1 MRKRNTRRVR
11 FESLESRFLMAMD
24 LGDPAFGTDAGDDP
38 APIVSPRH
46 NPLRATDVDINGHTS
61 PLDALLVLNE
71 VGMGMSEESPM
82 RMADTNN
89 DGRVSPVDALV
100 VINSISMGRDDFGI
114 FPGLDNGDDQPIG
127 DGGQADGGGGTGD
140 GGQIDGG
147 DGQIDGGDG
156 QIDGGDGQIDGGDG
170 QIDGGDGQIDGGDGQ
185 IDGGDGQIDGGDGQI
200 DGGDGQIDG
209 GDGKGDGGRGDGGTG
224 GGGLIDGTGSVVA
237 VDDYVNVWLPTS
249 ATRLSEVV
257 IDPLANDKGEGL
269 RIVSVAE
276 PQFGTVVVESDPNN
290 GGRDRLRYT
299 PAEVNSKFIFF
310 RYVVQGSDGSMAEST
325 VFVNY
330 EQDSSG
336 FSGFGVQVPD
346 EVVALPGEVTRLV
359 GENRN
364 PLIQV
369 RYAGTQPAKVGVLL
383 SWAPPSDYFN
393 GIPTGGQ
400 ISTSATG
407 VEAIFYPQ
415 FNGVAWLYGTVE
427 EVNRVLANLTI
438 EPAAEYP
445 SAGPR
450 RMNVFAFLYGV
461 VTISD
466 RTVLTGVNINVPATN
481 KV

>member
-1 MRKRNTRRVR
+1 
-11 FESLESRFLMAMD
+11 MAMD
-24 LGDPAFGTDAGDDP
+24 LGDPAFGTDAGDEP
-38 APIVSPRH
+38 VPIVSPRH
-46 NPLRATDVDINGHTS
+46 NPLRATDVDIDGHTS

-114 FPGLDNGDDQPIG
+114 FPGLDNGDDQPID
-127 DGGQADGGGGTGD
+127 DGGAETGD

-170 QIDGGDGQIDGGDGQ
+170 QIDGGDGTGDGGRG
-185 IDGGDGQIDGGDGQI
+185 DGGR
-200 DGGDGQIDG
+200 
-209 GDGKGDGGRGDGGTG
+209 GDGGRGDGGTG

-249 ATRLSEVV
+249 ATRFSEVV

-276 PQFGTVVVESDPNN
+276 PQFGTVVIEADPENA
-290 GGRDRLRYT
+290 GRDRLRYT
-299 PAEVNSKFIFF
+299 PADVNSKFIFF
-310 RYVVQGSDGSMAEST
+310 RYVVQGSDGSMAESI
-325 VFVNY
+325 VYVNY

-336 FSGFGVQVPD
+336 FSGFGVQVPE

-383 SWAPPSDYFN
+383 SWAPPADYFN

-407 VEAIFYPQ
+407 AEAIFYPTSH
-415 FNGVAWLYGTVE
+415 GAWLYGTVE
-427 EVNRVLANLTI
+427 EVNRILANLTI

-466 RTVLTGVNINVPATN
+466 RTVLTGVNINVPSTN
-481 KV
+481 RV

>member
-1 MRKRNTRRVR
+1 MRKRNARRVR

-24 LGDPAFGTDAGDDP
+24 LGDPAFGTDAGDEP
-38 APIVSPRH
+38 VPIVSPRH
-46 NPLRATDVDINGHTS
+46 NPLRATDVDIDGHTS

-114 FPGLDNGDDQPIG
+114 FPGLDNGDDQPID
-127 DGGQADGGGGTGD
+127 DGGAGTGG

-156 QIDGGDGQIDGGDG
+156 QIDGGDGTGDGGR
-170 QIDGGDGQIDGGDGQ
+170 
-185 IDGGDGQIDGGDGQI
+185 
-200 DGGDGQIDG
+200 
-209 GDGKGDGGRGDGGTG
+209 GDGGRGDGGTG

-249 ATRLSEVV
+249 ATRFSEVV

-276 PQFGTVVVESDPNN
+276 PQFGTVVIEADPENA
-290 GGRDRLRYT
+290 GRDRLRYT
-299 PAEVNSKFIFF
+299 PADVNSKFIFF
-310 RYVVQGSDGSMAEST
+310 RYVVQGSDGSMAESI
-325 VFVNY
+325 VYVNY

-383 SWAPPSDYFN
+383 SWAPPADYFN

-407 VEAIFYPQ
+407 AEAIFYPTSH
-415 FNGVAWLYGTVE
+415 GAWLYGTVE
-427 EVNRVLANLTI
+427 EVNRILANLTI

-466 RTVLTGVNINVPATN
+466 RTVLTGVNINVPSTN
-481 KV
+481 RV

>member
-1 MRKRNTRRVR
+1 MRKRNARRVR

-24 LGDPAFGTDAGDDP
+24 LGDPAFGTDAGDEP

-100 VINSISMGRDDFGI
+100 VINAISMGRDDFGI

-127 DGGQADGGGGTGD
+127 DGGAGTGDGGQIDGGDGTGD

-156 QIDGGDGQIDGGDG
+156 T
-170 QIDGGDGQIDGGDGQ
+170 
-185 IDGGDGQIDGGDGQI
+185 
-200 DGGDGQIDG
+200 
-209 GDGKGDGGRGDGGTG
+209 GDGGRGDGGTG

-237 VDDYVNVWLPTS
+237 VEDVINVLLPTT
-249 ATRLSEVV
+249 ATRFSEVV
-257 IDPLANDKGEGL
+257 IDALANDEGEGL

-276 PQFGTVVVESDPNN
+276 PQFGTVVIEADPENA
-290 GGRDRLRYT
+290 GRDRLRYT
-299 PAEVNSKFIFF
+299 PADVNSKFIFF

-325 VFVNY
+325 VYVNY

-336 FSGFGVQVPD
+336 FSGFAVQVPD

-383 SWAPPSDYFN
+383 SWAPPADYFN

-400 ISTSATG
+400 ISTAAEG

-415 FNGVAWLYGTVE
+415 LSGVAWLYGTVE

-466 RTVLTGVNINVPATN
+466 RTVLTGVNINVPSTN
-481 KV
+481 RV

>member
-1 MRKRNTRRVR
+1 M
-11 FESLESRFLMAMD
+11 
-24 LGDPAFGTDAGDDP
+24 
-38 APIVSPRH
+38 
-46 NPLRATDVDINGHTS
+46 
-61 PLDALLVLNE
+61 
-71 VGMGMSEESPM
+71 
-82 RMADTNN
+82 
-89 DGRVSPVDALV
+89 
-100 VINSISMGRDDFGI
+100 
-114 FPGLDNGDDQPIG
+114 
-127 DGGQADGGGGTGD
+127 
-140 GGQIDGG
+140 
-147 DGQIDGGDG
+147 
-156 QIDGGDGQIDGGDG
+156 
-170 QIDGGDGQIDGGDGQ
+170 
-185 IDGGDGQIDGGDGQI
+185 
-200 DGGDGQIDG
+200 
-209 GDGKGDGGRGDGGTG
+209 
-224 GGGLIDGTGSVVA
+224 IDGTGSVVA

-276 PQFGTVVVESDPNN
+276 PQFGTVVVESDPENA
-290 GGRDRLRYT
+290 GRDRLRYT

-310 RYVVQGSDGSMAEST
+310 RYVAQGSDGSTAEST
-325 VFVNY
+325 VYVNY

-336 FSGFGVQVPD
+336 FSGFDVQVPD

-383 SWAPPSDYFN
+383 SWAPPADYFN

-400 ISTSATG
+400 ISTAAEG

-415 FNGVAWLYGTVE
+415 LSGVAWLYGTVE

>member
-1 MRKRNTRRVR
+1 
-11 FESLESRFLMAMD
+11 MAMD
-24 LGDPAFGTDAGDDP
+24 LGDPAFGTDAGDEP
-38 APIVSPRH
+38 VPIVSPRH
-46 NPLRATDVDINGHTS
+46 NPLRATDVDIDGHTS

-100 VINSISMGRDDFGI
+100 VINSISTGRDDFGI
-114 FPGLDNGDDQPIG
+114 FPGLDNGDDQPID
-127 DGGQADGGGGTGD
+127 DGGAGTGG

-170 QIDGGDGQIDGGDGQ
+170 QIDGGDGQIDGGDGTG
-185 IDGGDGQIDGGDGQI
+185 DGGRGDGGR
-200 DGGDGQIDG
+200 
-209 GDGKGDGGRGDGGTG
+209 GDGGRGDGGTG

-249 ATRLSEVV
+249 ATRFSEVV

-276 PQFGTVVVESDPNN
+276 PQFGTVVIEADPENA
-290 GGRDRLRYT
+290 GRDRLRYT
-299 PAEVNSKFIFF
+299 PADVNSKFIFF
-310 RYVVQGSDGSMAEST
+310 RYVVQGSDGSMAESI
-325 VFVNY
+325 VYVNY

-336 FSGFGVQVPD
+336 FSGFGVQVPE

-383 SWAPPSDYFN
+383 SWAPPADYFN

-407 VEAIFYPQ
+407 AEAIFYPTSH
-415 FNGVAWLYGTVE
+415 GAWLYGTVE
-427 EVNRVLANLTI
+427 EVNRILANLTI

-466 RTVLTGVNINVPATN
+466 RTVLTGVNINVPSTN
-481 KV
+481 RV

>member
-1 MRKRNTRRVR
+1 MRKRNARRVR

-24 LGDPAFGTDAGDDP
+24 LGDPAFGTDAGDEP
-38 APIVSPRH
+38 VPIISPRH

-114 FPGLDNGDDQPIG
+114 FPGLDNGDDQPID
-127 DGGQADGGGGTGD
+127 DGGAGTGD

-156 QIDGGDGQIDGGDG
+156 QIDGGDGTGDGGR
-170 QIDGGDGQIDGGDGQ
+170 
-185 IDGGDGQIDGGDGQI
+185 
-200 DGGDGQIDG
+200 
-209 GDGKGDGGRGDGGTG
+209 GDGGRGDGGTG

-249 ATRLSEVV
+249 ATRFSEVV

-276 PQFGTVVVESDPNN
+276 PQFGTVVIEADPENA
-290 GGRDRLRYT
+290 GRDRLRYT
-299 PAEVNSKFIFF
+299 PADVNSKFIFF
-310 RYVVQGSDGSMAEST
+310 RYVVQGSDGSMAESI
-325 VFVNY
+325 VYVNY

-383 SWAPPSDYFN
+383 SWAPPADYFN

-407 VEAIFYPQ
+407 AEAIFYPTSH
-415 FNGVAWLYGTVE
+415 GAWLYGTVE
-427 EVNRVLANLTI
+427 EVNRILANLTI

-466 RTVLTGVNINVPATN
+466 RTVLTGVNINVPSTN
-481 KV
+481 RV

>member
-1 MRKRNTRRVR
+1 M
-11 FESLESRFLMAMD
+11 
-24 LGDPAFGTDAGDDP
+24 
-38 APIVSPRH
+38 
-46 NPLRATDVDINGHTS
+46 
-61 PLDALLVLNE
+61 
-71 VGMGMSEESPM
+71 
-82 RMADTNN
+82 
-89 DGRVSPVDALV
+89 
-100 VINSISMGRDDFGI
+100 
-114 FPGLDNGDDQPIG
+114 
-127 DGGQADGGGGTGD
+127 
-140 GGQIDGG
+140 
-147 DGQIDGGDG
+147 
-156 QIDGGDGQIDGGDG
+156 
-170 QIDGGDGQIDGGDGQ
+170 
-185 IDGGDGQIDGGDGQI
+185 
-200 DGGDGQIDG
+200 
-209 GDGKGDGGRGDGGTG
+209 
-224 GGGLIDGTGSVVA
+224 IDGTGSVVA

-249 ATRLSEVV
+249 ATRFSEVV

-383 SWAPPSDYFN
+383 SWAPPADYFN

-400 ISTSATG
+400 ISTAAEG

>member
-147 DGQIDGGDG
+147 DGT
-156 QIDGGDGQIDGGDG
+156 
-170 QIDGGDGQIDGGDGQ
+170 
-185 IDGGDGQIDGGDGQI
+185 
-200 DGGDGQIDG
+200 
-209 GDGKGDGGRGDGGTG
+209 GDGGRGDGGTG

-237 VDDYVNVWLPTS
+237 VDDYVNVWLPTL

-299 PAEVNSKFIFF
+299 PADVNSKFIFF
-310 RYVVQGSDGSMAEST
+310 RYVAQGSDGSTAEST

-393 GIPTGGQ
+393 GIPTGGR
-400 ISTSATG
+400 ISTAADG
-407 VEAIFYPQ
+407 VDAIFYPQ
-415 FNGVAWLYGTVE
+415 LSGVAWVYGTVE

-466 RTVLTGVNINVPATN
+466 RTVLTGVNINVPSTN

>member
-1 MRKRNTRRVR
+1 MRNRNARRVR

-24 LGDPAFGTDAGDDP
+24 LGDPAFGTDVGDDP

-127 DGGQADGGGGTGD
+127 DGGAGTGD

-147 DGQIDGGDG
+147 DGQIDRGDG
-156 QIDGGDGQIDGGDG
+156 QIDRGDGQIDR
-170 QIDGGDGQIDGGDGQ
+170 
-185 IDGGDGQIDGGDGQI
+185 
-200 DGGDGQIDG
+200 

-257 IDPLANDKGEGL
+257 IDPLANDEGEGL

-276 PQFGTVVVESDPNN
+276 PQFGTVVIEADLENA
-290 GGRDRLRYT
+290 GRDRLRYT

-369 RYAGTQPAKVGVLL
+369 RYGGTQPAKVGVLL
-383 SWAPPSDYFN
+383 SWAPPADYFN

-400 ISTSATG
+400 ILTSATG

>member
-1 MRKRNTRRVR
+1 MRKRNARRVR

-24 LGDPAFGTDAGDDP
+24 LGDPAFGTDAGDEP
-38 APIVSPRH
+38 VPIVSPRH

-114 FPGLDNGDDQPIG
+114 FPGLDNGDDQPID
-127 DGGQADGGGGTGD
+127 DGGAGTGG

-185 IDGGDGQIDGGDGQI
+185 IDGGDGTGDGGRG
-200 DGGDGQIDG
+200 DGGR
-209 GDGKGDGGRGDGGTG
+209 GDGGRGDGGTG

-249 ATRLSEVV
+249 ATRFSEVV

-276 PQFGTVVVESDPNN
+276 PQFGTVVIEADPENA
-290 GGRDRLRYT
+290 GRDRLRYT
-299 PAEVNSKFIFF
+299 PADVNSKFIFF
-310 RYVVQGSDGSMAEST
+310 RYVVQGSDGSMAESI
-325 VFVNY
+325 VYVNY

-336 FSGFGVQVPD
+336 FSGFGVQVPE

-383 SWAPPSDYFN
+383 SWAPPADYFN

-407 VEAIFYPQ
+407 AEAIFYPTSH
-415 FNGVAWLYGTVE
+415 GAWLYGTVE
-427 EVNRVLANLTI
+427 EVNRILANLTI

-466 RTVLTGVNINVPATN
+466 RTVLTGVNINVPSTN
-481 KV
+481 RV

>member
-1 MRKRNTRRVR
+1 MRKRNARRVR

-24 LGDPAFGTDAGDDP
+24 LGDPAFGTDAGDEP
-38 APIVSPRH
+38 VPIVSPRH

-114 FPGLDNGDDQPIG
+114 FPGLDNGDDQPID
-127 DGGQADGGGGTGD
+127 DGGAGTGG

-170 QIDGGDGQIDGGDGQ
+170 QIDGGDGTGDGGRG
-185 IDGGDGQIDGGDGQI
+185 DGGR
-200 DGGDGQIDG
+200 
-209 GDGKGDGGRGDGGTG
+209 GDGGRGDGGTG

-249 ATRLSEVV
+249 ATRFSEVV

-276 PQFGTVVVESDPNN
+276 PQFGTVVIEADPENA
-290 GGRDRLRYT
+290 GRDRLRYT
-299 PAEVNSKFIFF
+299 PADVNSKFIFF
-310 RYVVQGSDGSMAEST
+310 RYVVQGSDGSMAESI
-325 VFVNY
+325 VYVNY

-336 FSGFGVQVPD
+336 FSGFGVQVPE

-383 SWAPPSDYFN
+383 SWAPPADYFN

-407 VEAIFYPQ
+407 AEAIFYPTSH
-415 FNGVAWLYGTVE
+415 GAWLYGTVE
-427 EVNRVLANLTI
+427 EVNRILANLTI

-466 RTVLTGVNINVPATN
+466 RTVLTGVNINVPSTN
-481 KV
+481 RV

>member
-1 MRKRNTRRVR
+1 
-11 FESLESRFLMAMD
+11 
-24 LGDPAFGTDAGDDP
+24 
-38 APIVSPRH
+38 
-46 NPLRATDVDINGHTS
+46 
-61 PLDALLVLNE
+61 
-71 VGMGMSEESPM
+71 
-82 RMADTNN
+82 
-89 DGRVSPVDALV
+89 
-100 VINSISMGRDDFGI
+100 
-114 FPGLDNGDDQPIG
+114 
-127 DGGQADGGGGTGD
+127 
-140 GGQIDGG
+140 
-147 DGQIDGGDG
+147 
-156 QIDGGDGQIDGGDG
+156 
-170 QIDGGDGQIDGGDGQ
+170 
-185 IDGGDGQIDGGDGQI
+185 
-200 DGGDGQIDG
+200 
-209 GDGKGDGGRGDGGTG
+209 
-224 GGGLIDGTGSVVA
+224 LIDGTGSVVA

-276 PQFGTVVVESDPNN
+276 PQFGTVVIEADPENA
-290 GGRDRLRYT
+290 GRDRLRYT
-299 PAEVNSKFIFF
+299 PADVNSKFIFF
-310 RYVVQGSDGSMAEST
+310 RYVVQGSDGSMAESI
-325 VFVNY
+325 VYVNY

-383 SWAPPSDYFN
+383 SWAPPADYFN

-407 VEAIFYPQ
+407 AEAIFYPTSH
-415 FNGVAWLYGTVE
+415 GAWLYGTVE
-427 EVNRVLANLTI
+427 EVNRILANLTI

-466 RTVLTGVNINVPATN
+466 RTVLTGVNINVPSTN
-481 KV
+481 RV

>member
-1 MRKRNTRRVR
+1 
-11 FESLESRFLMAMD
+11 
-24 LGDPAFGTDAGDDP
+24 
-38 APIVSPRH
+38 
-46 NPLRATDVDINGHTS
+46 
-61 PLDALLVLNE
+61 
-71 VGMGMSEESPM
+71 
-82 RMADTNN
+82 
-89 DGRVSPVDALV
+89 
-100 VINSISMGRDDFGI
+100 
-114 FPGLDNGDDQPIG
+114 
-127 DGGQADGGGGTGD
+127 
-140 GGQIDGG
+140 
-147 DGQIDGGDG
+147 
-156 QIDGGDGQIDGGDG
+156 
-170 QIDGGDGQIDGGDGQ
+170 
-185 IDGGDGQIDGGDGQI
+185 
-200 DGGDGQIDG
+200 
-209 GDGKGDGGRGDGGTG
+209 
-224 GGGLIDGTGSVVA
+224 LIDGTGSVVA

-249 ATRLSEVV
+249 ATRFSEVV

-276 PQFGTVVVESDPNN
+276 PQFGTVVIEADPENA
-290 GGRDRLRYT
+290 GRDRLRYT
-299 PAEVNSKFIFF
+299 PADVNSKFIFF
-310 RYVVQGSDGSMAEST
+310 RYVVQGSDGSMAESI
-325 VFVNY
+325 VYVNY

-336 FSGFGVQVPD
+336 FSGFGVQVPE

-383 SWAPPSDYFN
+383 SWAPPADYFN

-407 VEAIFYPQ
+407 AEAIFYPTSH
-415 FNGVAWLYGTVE
+415 GAWLYGTVE
-427 EVNRVLANLTI
+427 EVNRILANLTI

-466 RTVLTGVNINVPATN
+466 RTVLTGVNINVPSTN

>member
-1 MRKRNTRRVR
+1 MRQRNTRRFR

-24 LGDPAFGTDAGDDP
+24 LGDRAFGTDAGDEP
-38 APIVSPRH
+38 APIVSLRH

-100 VINSISMGRDDFGI
+100 VINAISMGRDDFGI
-114 FPGLDNGDDQPIG
+114 FPEFDNGDG
-127 DGGQADGGGGTGD
+127 DR
-140 GGQIDGG
+140 G
-147 DGQIDGGDG
+147 DGQIDGGDET
-156 QIDGGDGQIDGGDG
+156 GGDGRGGDG
-170 QIDGGDGQIDGGDGQ
+170 T
-185 IDGGDGQIDGGDGQI
+185 
-200 DGGDGQIDG
+200 
-209 GDGKGDGGRGDGGTG
+209 GTG
-224 GGGLIDGTGSVVA
+224 GGGVIDGTGSVVA
-237 VDDYVNVWLPTS
+237 VEDIVNVWLPTT
-249 ATRLSEVV
+249 ATRFSEVV
-257 IDPLANDKGEGL
+257 IDALANDEGDGL
-269 RIVSVAE
+269 RIVEVAD
-276 PQFGTVVVESDPNN
+276 PQFGTVVIEVDAEN

-299 PAEVNSKFIFF
+299 PADVNSKFVFF
-310 RYVVQGSDGSMAEST
+310 RYIVQGSDGSKAEST
-325 VFVNY
+325 VYVNY
-330 EQDSSG
+330 EQDSAG
-336 FSGFGVQVPD
+336 FSGFDVQVPED
-346 EVVALPGEVTRLV
+346 VVALPGEVTRLV

-383 SWAPPSDYFN
+383 SWAPPADYFN

-415 FNGVAWLYGTVE
+415 LNGVAWVYGTVE

-438 EPAAEYP
+438 EPSAEYP

-461 VTISD
+461 VNISD
-466 RTVLTGVNINVPATN
+466 RTVLTGVNINVPSTN
-481 KV
+481 RV

>member
-1 MRKRNTRRVR
+1 
-11 FESLESRFLMAMD
+11 MAMD
-24 LGDPAFGTDAGDDP
+24 LGDPAFGTDAGDEP
-38 APIVSPRH
+38 VPIVSPRH

-114 FPGLDNGDDQPIG
+114 FPGLDNGDDQPID
-127 DGGQADGGGGTGD
+127 DGGAGTGG

-170 QIDGGDGQIDGGDGQ
+170 QIDGGDGQIDGGDGTG
-185 IDGGDGQIDGGDGQI
+185 DGGRGDGGR
-200 DGGDGQIDG
+200 
-209 GDGKGDGGRGDGGTG
+209 GDGGRGDGGTG

-249 ATRLSEVV
+249 ATRFSEVV

-276 PQFGTVVVESDPNN
+276 PQFGTVVIEADPENA
-290 GGRDRLRYT
+290 GRDRLRYT
-299 PAEVNSKFIFF
+299 PADVNSKFIFF
-310 RYVVQGSDGSMAEST
+310 RYVVQGSDGSMAESI
-325 VFVNY
+325 VYVNY

-336 FSGFGVQVPD
+336 FSGFGVQVPE

-383 SWAPPSDYFN
+383 SWAPPADYFN

-407 VEAIFYPQ
+407 AEAIFYPTSH
-415 FNGVAWLYGTVE
+415 GAWLYGTVE
-427 EVNRVLANLTI
+427 EVNRILANLTI

-466 RTVLTGVNINVPATN
+466 RTVLTGVNINVPSTN
-481 KV
+481 RV

>member
-1 MRKRNTRRVR
+1 MRKRNARRVR

-24 LGDPAFGTDAGDDP
+24 LGDPAFGTDAGDEP
-38 APIVSPRH
+38 VPIVSPRH
-46 NPLRATDVDINGHTS
+46 NPLRATDVDIDGHTS

-114 FPGLDNGDDQPIG
+114 FPGLDNGDDQPID
-127 DGGQADGGGGTGD
+127 DGGAGTGG

-170 QIDGGDGQIDGGDGQ
+170 QIDGGDGTGDGGRG
-185 IDGGDGQIDGGDGQI
+185 DGGR
-200 DGGDGQIDG
+200 
-209 GDGKGDGGRGDGGTG
+209 GDGGRGDGGTG

-249 ATRLSEVV
+249 ATRFSEVV

-276 PQFGTVVVESDPNN
+276 PQFGTVVIEADPENA
-290 GGRDRLRYT
+290 GRDRLRYT
-299 PAEVNSKFIFF
+299 PADVNSKFIFF
-310 RYVVQGSDGSMAEST
+310 RYVVQGSDGSMAESI
-325 VFVNY
+325 VYVNY

-336 FSGFGVQVPD
+336 FSGFGVQVPE

-383 SWAPPSDYFN
+383 SWAPPADYFN

-407 VEAIFYPQ
+407 AEAIFYPTSH
-415 FNGVAWLYGTVE
+415 GAWLYGTVE
-427 EVNRVLANLTI
+427 EVNRILANLTI

-466 RTVLTGVNINVPATN
+466 RTVLTGVNINVPSTN
-481 KV
+481 RV